1 MKQEIIVEYEKLS
14 NPPKDADGNWYRQR
28 GRKLE
33 TLVQRLLELEN
44 LEPRMRYRPEGEEI
58 DGSFLLGDKVYLLEL
73 KWHSAE
79 LPASSIYQFKGK
91 VDGKLLGTIGI
102 FISLSGYSK
111 DAVDALSLGK
121 TLNVILF
128 DKEDFEVC
136 IKEDYGFRK
145 VLTTKLRQ
153 AAEEGIVFFPYNSV
167 SIQNDFHETIEPTL
181 PQVLSYQSVSGNI
194 VTENPINKINT
205 DIILICEGNRDREI
219 LLGFMKKIMKV
230 NPIKRVTIVVAMG
243 KYVMPKVINSV
254 RSQIDSDTDIFVIV
268 DSDGEIDKTMTFFKE
283 KANLKSENIIITD
296 PYIETWIFNELPDRI
311 ADYMQRN
318 ALRSKQTIEQY
329 IKSIVD
335 SIEIDDLLKKDS
347 SFEIFYKSIIANEK
361 PPLIESKSR
370 KKEYST

>member
-1 MKQEIIVEYEKLS
+1 MKREIIDQYEKLAA
-14 NPPKDADGNWYRQR
+14 PPKDADGNWYRQR
-28 GRKLE
+28 GRELE
-33 TLVQRLLELEN
+33 VLVQKLLDLEK

-73 KWHSAE
+73 KWHSVE

-136 IKEDYGFRK
+136 VKEEYGFRK

-167 SIQNDFHETIEPTL
+167 SIQNDLKETIEPTL
-181 PQVLSYQSVSGNI
+181 PQVLSYQSISGSIVS
-194 VTENPINKINT
+194 ENQINKINT

-219 LLGFMKKIMKV
+219 LLGLMKKIIKDK
-230 NPIKRVTIVVAMG
+230 PIKRVTIVVAMG

-254 RSQIDSDTDIFVIV
+254 RSQVDSDADILVIV
-268 DSDGEIDKTMTFFKE
+268 DSDGEIDKTMNFFIE
-283 KANLKSENIIITD
+283 KAHLKPNNIIITD

-311 ADYMQRN
+311 SDYMQRN
-318 ALRSKQTIEQY
+318 AQRSNQTVEQY
-329 IKSIVD
+329 IKGIVD
-335 SIEIDDLLKKDS
+335 SIKIDDLIKKDN
-347 SFEIFYKSIIANEK
+347 SFEKFYNSIVI
-361 PPLIESKSR
+361 
-370 KKEYST
+370 KK